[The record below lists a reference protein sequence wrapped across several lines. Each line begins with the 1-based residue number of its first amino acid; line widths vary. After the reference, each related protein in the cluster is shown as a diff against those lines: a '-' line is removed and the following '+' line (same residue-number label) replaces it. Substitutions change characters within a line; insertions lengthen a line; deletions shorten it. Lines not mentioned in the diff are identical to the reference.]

1 MHENVD
7 ISKDLQQTKLLFDSL
22 LLTQGGGAKGG
33 ASSGSDNTLYEIAND
48 IMTKVGTNQSSP
60 SLVFLD
66 FFPTD
71 AHFCQIVPPASS

>member
-33 ASSGSDNTLYEIAND
+33 TSSGSDNTLYDIAND
-48 IMTKVGTNQSSP
+48 IITKVGTN
-60 SLVFLD
+60 
-66 FFPTD
+66 
-71 AHFCQIVPPASS
+71 

>member
-33 ASSGSDNTLYEIAND
+33 TSSGSDNTLYDIAND
-48 IMTKVGTNQSSP
+48 IITKVGTNQSSP
-60 SLVFLD
+60 SSVFWD
-66 FFPTD
+66 FFRD
-71 AHFCQIVPPASS
+71 AHLKVLLVTVK

>member
-33 ASSGSDNTLYEIAND
+33 GSSGGDNTLLEIAKD
-48 IMTKVGTNQSSP
+48 ILSKVNPHAHP
-60 SLVFLD
+60 SARHKNHTL
-66 FFPTD
+66 
-71 AHFCQIVPPASS
+71 